1 MSRKVEGLE
10 NLNKILTLPIGSKF
24 GMFADNS
31 MNLFKV
37 AGYIDRVAK
46 TSECSFAVGT
56 VIIPTYP
63 LVRRG
68 HEDPSR
74 DLVYQDPHTGLM
86 RVLYESDLRGPL
98 RGIPWD
104 RNRAA
109 LLPSYL
115 YQAGAAPCFDA
126 CFVFMDLP
134 VGSVVTHPPVQNGT
148 ETFFISMIELNNTKL

>member
-10 NLNKILTLPIGSKF
+10 NLNEILTLPIGSKF
-24 GMFADNS
+24 GMFADS
-31 MNLFKV
+31 SINLFKV

-46 TSECSFAVGT
+46 KSECSYDVDT

-68 HEDPSR
+68 HEDASR
-74 DLVYQDPHTGLM
+74 DLIYQDPHTGLM

-98 RGIPWD
+98 MGIPWD

-115 YQAGAAPCFDA
+115 YQAGAAPCFNA

-148 ETFFISMIELNNTKL
+148 ETFFISMNELNKTQL